1 MLIIMNAQDAMK
13 LPTSSSSLT
22 SQSGNSPSSISRD
35 LRFGPSLAS
44 SRRRSRSMR
53 ENSSS
58 SHSLRAIIRFTVSS
72 SGTSFS
78 SCNNG
83 NQITIK
89 CIYSD
94 AWLGYGLSIKSA
106 FSSRR
111 DQRQARTKT
120 NGQTGEWATEIVGN
134 NI

>member
-1 MLIIMNAQDAMK
+1 
-13 LPTSSSSLT
+13 
-22 SQSGNSPSSISRD
+22 
-35 LRFGPSLAS
+35 
-44 SRRRSRSMR
+44 
-53 ENSSS
+53 
-58 SHSLRAIIRFTVSS
+58 VSS